1 MENKDKDMP
10 LSNKPWDPA
19 TITYDQLGEY
29 LGKTLSTLHEKEM
42 KKIINKKKKK

>member
-1 MENKDKDMP
+1 MENKDKDIP

-29 LGKTLSTLHEKEM
+29 LGKTLSTLHEKVDSCREWLGCQ
-42 KKIINKKKKK
+42 